1 MTEWRWIG
9 ETLVLAIHDEQLA
22 EHGGRTG
29 LRDRGLLQSALA
41 RAANRAAYGDPDA
54 FELAAA
60 YAFGIARDHPFVDGN
75 KRTAFVAAAVFLL
88 DNGYEI
94 DLDDASIVQIMLASS
109 GGTMGEADLAAWL
122 RERAT
127 RS

>member
-9 ETLVLAIHDEQLA
+9 ETLILAIHDEQLA
-22 EHGGRTG
+22 EHGGRIG

-41 RAANRAAYGDPDA
+41 RAIDRAAHGDPDV
-54 FELAAA
+54 FDLAAA

-75 KRTAFVAAAVFLL
+75 KRTAFVTAAVFLL

-94 DLDDASIVQIMLASS
+94 DLDDMSIVQVMLAVSRGAMS
-109 GGTMGEADLAAWL
+109 EAELTAWL
-122 RERAT
+122 REIV
-127 RS
+127 SPS